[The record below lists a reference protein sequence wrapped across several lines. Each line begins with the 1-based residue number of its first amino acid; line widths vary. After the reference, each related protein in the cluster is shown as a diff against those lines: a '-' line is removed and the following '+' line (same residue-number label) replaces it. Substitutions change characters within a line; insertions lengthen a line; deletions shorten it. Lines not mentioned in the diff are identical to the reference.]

1 MWTVILG
8 KKATKVSMYIE
19 FFFCIL
25 FVETNLKTVFTC
37 TISWRSSSL
46 TITKCLRN
54 IFDALPFV
62 YCLCHLVTCMEDLE
76 IQSVSTILPDKP
88 RDQVD
93 THVD

>member
-1 MWTVILG
+1 MGTPLPN
-8 KKATKVSMYIE
+8 KKIK
-19 FFFCIL
+19 
-25 FVETNLKTVFTC
+25 KTA
-37 TISWRSSSL
+37 
-46 TITKCLRN
+46 KCLRN